1 VLRFFG
7 ILNAAVW
14 LGAAVFMTAAV
25 GPLFFSETLL
35 RLLGRPHAGAVVLLI
50 FERYFLLQYL
60 CALLALAHGIT
71 DWLQTGRPFSKLR
84 MGLLA
89 ALLALVLVNGMM
101 IQPRLKDLHR
111 TMYSFGIRP
120 APAQV
125 EQARQ
130 SYGPW
135 HGFSQVLNLLASL
148 GLLVYLWQMAHLP
161 PAPRV
166 LTRTK
171 FQLE

>member
-1 VLRFFG
+1 M
-7 ILNAAVW
+7 
-14 LGAAVFMTAAV
+14 AVFMTTAV
-25 GPLFFSETLL
+25 GPAFFSETML
-35 RLLGRPHAGAVVLLI
+35 RLLGRPHAGAAVQVI

-60 CALLALAHGIT
+60 CGVIALAHGIIE
-71 DWLQTGRPFSKLR
+71 WLQTGRPFSKFR

-89 ALLALVLVNGMM
+89 VILALVLVGGMG
-101 IQPRLKDLHR
+101 IQPRLKELHR
-111 TMYSFGIRP
+111 TMHSFGTRP
-120 APAQV
+120 TPAQV

-130 SYGPW
+130 SFGPW
-135 HGFSQVLNLLASL
+135 HGFSQVLNALSSI

>member
-1 VLRFFG
+1 VLRFVG

-35 RLLGRPHAGAVVLLI
+35 RLLGRPHAGAVVILI

-60 CALLALAHGIT
+60 CALIALAHGIIE
-71 DWLQTGRPFSKLR
+71 WLKTGRPFSKFR

-89 ALLALVLVNGMM
+89 VILALVLVGGMG
-101 IQPRLKDLHR
+101 IQPRLKELHR
-111 TMYSFGIRP
+111 TMHSFGTRP
-120 APAQV
+120 TPAQV

-130 SYGPW
+130 SFGPW
-135 HGFSQVLNLLASL
+135 HGFSQVLNALSGI
-148 GLLVYLWQMAHLP
+148 GLLIYFWQMAHLS

-166 LTRTK
+166 LARTK